1 MGAATFHASRGL
13 AVLAIDLQWDFVE
26 GGALEVPGADSG
38 YRRQVLAS
46 LQQLHKAGC
55 LLLAS
60 RDDHPKAHDS
70 FASSHPGKKPF
81 EIVRNS
87 LGEPK
92 TLWPDHCV
100 KGSRGSELVVD
111 PDFFVHVFDKGQ
123 TIHSEGFSAF
133 GEEGG
138 PESGLESVLRA
149 HQIST
154 LVIFGL
160 AIEYCVKRTCLD
172 ARRRG
177 YQVIFIEGLS
187 RGLSLPGIA
196 ESLSVMN
203 AAGVMCVPELLES
216 GLVGTS
222 TDPVRGPLRRIVE
235 SSDRAECSHQREN
248 LKIQRD

>member
-1 MGAATFHASRGL
+1 MGAATFPSSQGL
-13 AVLAIDLQWDFVE
+13 AILVIDLQWDFVE

-38 YRRQVLAS
+38 YRRQVLLN

-81 EIVRNS
+81 EIVQNS

-111 PDFFVHVFDKGQ
+111 PDFFLQIFSKGQ
-123 TIHSEGFSAF
+123 KIHSEGFSAF
-133 GEEGG
+133 GEEG
-138 PESGLESVLRA
+138 ESESELESVLRV

-177 YQVIFIEGLS
+177 YQVIFVEGLS
-187 RGLSLPGIA
+187 RGLSLSGIL
-196 ESLSVMN
+196 ESLSVMK
-203 AAGVMCVPELLES
+203 AAGVTCVQDLLES
-216 GLVGTS
+216 GLVGKS
-222 TDPVRGPLRRIVE
+222 TDSVRVPTGRIVE
-235 SSDRAECSHQREN
+235 YPDRAEHSHQREN
-248 LKIQRD
+248 RKIQRD